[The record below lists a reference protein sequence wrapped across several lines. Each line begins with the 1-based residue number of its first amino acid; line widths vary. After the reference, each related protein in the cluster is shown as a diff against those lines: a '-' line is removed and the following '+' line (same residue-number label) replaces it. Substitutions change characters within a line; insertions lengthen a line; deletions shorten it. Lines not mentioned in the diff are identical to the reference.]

1 MKSNGSTLYLTRDIA
16 AAIDRFNKFK
26 FDKMYY
32 VVENGQNDHFN
43 ALKSIINKMDIPWSD
58 RIVHVKFGRIRGMST
73 RKGTAVFLKDIL
85 DECRELVVKR
95 QIESPSKYFGIKFV
109 GYIPLKFQTC
119 PRHMGDS
126 CFVFGTAR
134 KQFVSLIWGLFS
146 IRMV

>member
-1 MKSNGSTLYLTRDIA
+1 MGRRFVCNLLSLKQYYNLCSHLQVADIGNDRTVTVIKSNGSTLYLTRDIA

-43 ALKSIINKMDIPWSD
+43 ALKSIINKMDMPWSD

-95 QIESPSKYFGIKFV
+95 QIESPSKYFGIQFV
-109 GYIPLKFQTC
+109 GYIP
-119 PRHMGDS
+119 
-126 CFVFGTAR
+126 
-134 KQFVSLIWGLFS
+134 
-146 IRMV
+146 